1 MNIKVIDLFCGVGG
15 LTHGMQQSGLNVIA
29 GIDIENSC
37 RYAYE
42 KNNSSIFI
50 NKDIKEVTS
59 NDLNEL
65 FGNAKIKVLAGCAP
79 CQPFSN
85 YTQAKNK
92 SNDKKWPLLY
102 EFSRLINDILP
113 EIVTMENVPE
123 VVKHS
128 VYNDFVYSLKQLGY
142 HVFEQKINCLE
153 YGVPQKRYRQVLLAS
168 RFGPVEFIPPSI
180 DKPITVKEAIGKF
193 PKINDGEISITDALH
208 RASKLSKINK
218 KRIKHSV
225 PGGSWLDWPSELR
238 LECHKKLTGKG
249 YSAVYGRMEWNKPSP
264 TITTL
269 CYGYGNGR
277 FGHPEQDRA
286 ISLREAAVLQSF
298 PDNYVFCKSNEINMR
313 AIGKMIGNAVPV
325 KLGKAIGQSIVN
337 HLSALG
343 F

>member
-1 MNIKVIDLFCGVGG
+1 MIIKVIDLFCGVGG

-42 KNNSSIFI
+42 KNNGSIFI

-59 NDLNEL
+59 NDLNYIYDDA
-65 FGNAKIKVLAGCAP
+65 NIRVLSGCAP

-128 VYNDFVYSLKQLGY
+128 VYNDFVLSLKKLGY
-142 HVFEQKINCLE
+142 SVFEKRVNCLD
-153 YGVPQKRYRQVLLAS
+153 YGIPQKRYRQVLLAS
-168 RFGPVEFIPPSI
+168 RLGDIKLIPPTI
-180 DKPITVKEAIGKF
+180 DIPVTVRDAIGSLS
-193 PKINDGEISITDALH
+193 KISDGETCQTDYLH
-208 RASKLSKINK
+208 RSSKLSSLNK
-218 KRIKHSV
+218 NRIKNSI
-225 PGGSWLDWPSELR
+225 PGGSWLDWPSHLR
-238 LECHKKLTGKG
+238 LNCHKKTTGKG
-249 YSAVYGRMEWNKPSP
+249 YSAVYGRMEWEKPSP

-286 ISLREAAVLQSF
+286 ISLREAAILQSF
-298 PDNYVFCKSNEINMR
+298 PDNYIFCEPNQVNMR

-325 KLGKAIGQSIVN
+325 KLGKAIGDSILL
-337 HLSALG
+337 HLNTVL
-343 F
+343 